1 MDRKKLADEIR
12 SAGNALRFADGPV
25 IGGGWRGGKFRPI
38 HSPMR
43 KLKTPDGM
51 IIRMASTCSTCD
63 AFASRRDREAVAQ
76 MADCYQ
82 SFARLIWPCID
93 HMPHCNAQPYIPVSE
108 KAAEAIM
115 KAKGKLEAR
124 RRAKEADKAAKVIRV
139 HNPPTERQEQQESG
153 ELRKA
158 AKRIASLEGELAAAR
173 KALKKQK
180 RPALKK
186 AVRKKPAQGRK
197 KAKKKKKS

>member
-12 SAGNALRFADGPV
+12 GAGNALRFADGPV
-25 IGGGWRGGKFRPI
+25 IGGGWRDGKFRAI
-38 HSPMR
+38 HSPTR
-43 KLKTPDGM
+43 KLKTPDVL

-63 AFASRRDREAVAQ
+63 ASASKRDREAVEQ

-93 HMPHCNAQPYIPVSE
+93 HKPYCNAQPYIPVNE

-124 RRAKEADKAAKVIRV
+124 LRAKEADKAAKVTQV
-139 HNPPTERQEQQESG
+139 HNPPTERQEQQQSG
-153 ELRKA
+153 DLKKA
-158 AKRIASLEGELAAAR
+158 AKKIASLEEELAAAR
-173 KALKKQK
+173 KALSKQK
-180 RPALKK
+180 QPAIKK
-186 AVRKKPAQGRK
+186 AVRKKPAQSRK